1 MIATTD
7 INRKLSLLLRRMSIY
22 LYTFASL
29 HSQPS
34 PTTAPSWPSP
44 KWTDWTWAPISA
56 SPPMAFR
63 QQSASV
69 WCSLC
74 TVSIWG
80 GAGPSILAYL
90 NIYSSAPGSGT
101 ASCSW
106 DQVGRM
112 QGAVCS
118 RRDHSGKH
126 QTQSQTTTAN
136 ATHTKSH
143 SKSCHAKYALHF
155 NFPSEGRLE
164 NAVYF

>member
-1 MIATTD
+1 
-7 INRKLSLLLRRMSIY
+7 MSIY

-56 SPPMAFR
+56 SPPMASR

-112 QGAVCS
+112 QGAGC
-118 RRDHSGKH
+118 REPGAPDETTAENTRHSH
-126 QTQSQTTTAN
+126 RLPLPMRHTQSPTRNLAMLNMPCILIFPARGGWKMLYTFRCQHKAN
-136 ATHTKSH
+136 
-143 SKSCHAKYALHF
+143 
-155 NFPSEGRLE
+155 N
-164 NAVYF
+164 